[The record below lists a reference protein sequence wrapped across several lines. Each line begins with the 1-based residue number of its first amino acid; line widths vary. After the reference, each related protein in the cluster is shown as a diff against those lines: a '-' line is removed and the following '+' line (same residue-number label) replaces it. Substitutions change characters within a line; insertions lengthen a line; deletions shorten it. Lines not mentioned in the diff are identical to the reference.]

1 MPPYGG
7 KNQFMSIKT
16 KVLRELEVHPCR
28 LGELTRR
35 LGNNKKV
42 QAALRELRS
51 QGLVQEKAG
60 LYALK
65 QEQKPEGEPCV
76 LVKLAE
82 TFGFAKRDDGKGDV
96 FVPGRSLKGAMP
108 GDKILVKLFD
118 RPRVPGSME
127 GEVTAITEPN
137 DQLVGTLL
145 MLPGGR
151 LAISPDRCPAVLIAL
166 RRGGTGGA
174 KAGEKVAAAIT
185 KRGDRHSDHL
195 AAVTVRF
202 GSAESARQCAKAIL
216 FSHDV
221 NPVFPDDVQ
230 AEAGAIPTG
239 IAESEAAHRLDL
251 RGEPI
256 FTIDS
261 AETKDIDDAVS
272 LKATENGFELGVH
285 IADVSYYVRPGTRLD
300 EEAFA
305 RATSV
310 YYASS
315 VAPMLP
321 KELSN
326 GVCSLNEGED
336 RLAFSCLMKLD
347 KQGRLQ
353 SYRFAK
359 TLIRSRVKGVYK
371 EINALLAGQA
381 EECVALRYREVASQ
395 FAAMEQLYKKR
406 VALREARSGMELETK
421 EGKLI
426 LNDAGVCVGVE
437 CRERGLSECMIEEFM
452 LLANE
457 CAANLGRTE
466 KLPFVYRVHE
476 EPDPDKVS
484 TLVQMLA
491 ACGIAA
497 KFKKAVPTQREL
509 GLILDEVRGSKLE
522 TAVNTAVLRSMQKAD
537 YQPEP
542 KGHFGLALE
551 DYAHFTSPI
560 RRYPDLSIH
569 RIMSDWLAG
578 VRGEELRR
586 RYEKFAADA
595 SRQSSERELNALQT
609 EREAEDC
616 YKAEYL
622 KSHLGEEF
630 EGRVSG
636 VTAKGLFV
644 MLENTVEGFLP
655 ARLLCRG
662 EPVLAEG
669 VRLSDP
675 LTGRTWMLGDAVRIT
690 VAKADVP
697 SGKIDFAPAA
707 PVQE

>member
-1 MPPYGG
+1 
-7 KNQFMSIKT
+7 MSIRN
-16 KVLRELEVHPCR
+16 KVLRELEIHPCR
-28 LGELTRR
+28 MGELTRR

-65 QEQKPEGEPCV
+65 KEQKPEGEPCV

-82 TFGFAKRDDGKGDV
+82 KFGFAKRDDGKGDI

-127 GEVTAITEPN
+127 GEVTAIPEPN
-137 DQLVGTLL
+137 DQLVGTLVE
-145 MLPGGR
+145 LPGGR
-151 LAISPDRCPAVLIAL
+151 VVLSPDKCPEVLIAL
-166 RRGGTGGA
+166 RRGGLGGA
-174 KAGEKVAAAIT
+174 KPGEKVAAVLT
-185 KRGDRHSDHL
+185 QRGERHTEHL
-195 AAVTVRF
+195 AVVTVRF
-202 GSAESARQCAKAIL
+202 GNAQSARQCAKAIL

-230 AEAGAIPTG
+230 NEAAAIPTG
-239 IAESEAAHRLDL
+239 IPESEAAHRLDL
-251 RGEPI
+251 RGEAI

-261 AETKDIDDAVS
+261 AETKDIDDAIS
-272 LKATENGFELGVH
+272 LKATEEGFELGVH
-285 IADVSYYVRPGTRLD
+285 IADVSYYVRPGTQLD

-347 KQGRLQ
+347 KQGRIQ
-353 SYRFAK
+353 SYQFAK

-371 EINALLAGQA
+371 EINALLAGEA
-381 EECVALRYREVASQ
+381 EECVALRYREVADQ
-395 FAAMEQLYKKR
+395 FAVMEQLYHKR
-406 VALREARSGMELETK
+406 LALRKARSGLELETK

-437 CRERGLSECMIEEFM
+437 CRERGVSECMIEEFM

-476 EPDPDKVS
+476 EPDPDKVKN
-484 TLVQMLA
+484 LVQMLA
-491 ACGIAA
+491 ACGIAV

-509 GLILDEVRGSKLE
+509 GKILDEVRGTKLE

-537 YQPEP
+537 YQPAP

-569 RIMSDWLAG
+569 RIMGDWLAG

-586 RYEKFAADA
+586 RYEKFAQDS
-595 SRQSSERELNALQT
+595 SRQSSERELNAMQT

-622 KSHLGEEF
+622 KTHLGKEF

-644 MLENTVEGFLP
+644 ALENTVEGFLP

-662 EPVLAEG
+662 EPVLTEG

-675 LTGRTWMLGDAVRIT
+675 LSGKVWMLGDSVRIV

-697 SGKIDFAPAA
+697 SGKIDFAPA
-707 PVQE
+707 EES

>member
-1 MPPYGG
+1 
-7 KNQFMSIKT
+7 MSIKG
-16 KVLRELEVHPCR
+16 KVLRELESHPCR
-28 LGELTRR
+28 MGELTRK

-51 QGLVQEKAG
+51 QGIVQEKAG

-65 QEQKPEGEPCV
+65 KEQKPEGEPCV

-82 TFGFAKRDDGKGDV
+82 TFGFAKRDDGKGDI

-108 GDKILVKLFD
+108 GDKILVKLFE

-127 GEVTAITEPN
+127 GEVTAITEPEN
-137 DQLVGTLL
+137 RLVGTLIQ
-145 MLPGGR
+145 LPGGR
-151 LAISPDRCPAVLIAL
+151 LFLSPDRCPEVLIAL
-166 RRGGTGGA
+166 RRGGAGGA
-174 KAGEKVAAAIT
+174 RVGDKVAAALT
-185 KRGDRHSDHL
+185 HRGERHSDHQ
-195 AAVTVRF
+195 AAVTLRF
-202 GSAESARQCAKAIL
+202 GSADSARQCARAIL
-216 FSHDV
+216 FSHEVD
-221 NPVFPDDVQ
+221 PVFPDDVQ
-230 AEAGAIPTG
+230 NEAAAIPTG
-239 IAESEAAHRLDL
+239 IPESEQAHRLDL
-251 RGEPI
+251 RSEPI

-261 AETKDIDDAVS
+261 AETKDIDDAIS
-272 LKATENGFELGVH
+272 IKATETGFELGVH
-285 IADVSYYVRPGTRLD
+285 IADVSYYVRPGTRLN

-336 RLAFSCLMKLD
+336 RLAFSCLMQLD
-347 KQGRLQ
+347 AQGRVQ

-371 EINALLAGQA
+371 EINALLAGTA
-381 EECVALRYREVASQ
+381 EECVAQRYREVSGE
-395 FAAMEQLYKKR
+395 FAAMKQLYRKR
-406 VALREARSGMELETK
+406 VAQRKARSAMELETK

-437 CRERGLSECMIEEFM
+437 CRERGVSECMIEEFM

-457 CAANLGRTE
+457 CAAHLGRTE

-476 EPDPDKVS
+476 QPDPDKVN

-497 KFKKAVPTQREL
+497 KFKKAAPTQREL
-509 GLILDEVRGSKLE
+509 GQILDEVRGTTLE
-522 TAVNTAVLRSMQKAD
+522 MAVNTAVLRSMQKAD

-586 RYEKFAADA
+586 RYEKFAQDA
-595 SRQSSERELNALQT
+595 SRQSSERELNAMQT

-616 YKAEYL
+616 YKAEYMRA
-622 KSHLGEEF
+622 HLGESF

-662 EPVLAEG
+662 EPVLSEG
-669 VRLSDP
+669 VRLSDA
-675 LTGRTWMLGDAVRIT
+675 LSGKTWMLGDAVQVT

-697 SGKIDFAPAA
+697 GGKIDFAPA
-707 PVQE
+707 ESC